1 MVEKIWENHM
11 RTIGIKLADGS
22 FYPVLEEFSNSEKQ
36 LDLTTAHN
44 NQTKV
49 MVDLY
54 RSKNCSMDD
63 AEYVDSLQIE
73 NLVAHPNGEPDI
85 SFTVSI
91 DGDNKLSARIKDSE
105 TGNQSKT
112 TITLVSRT
120 IEERLTTDEYK
131 ISDSKEKPKTK
142 KHGFLA
148 MAEKIRENEM
158 DSKKTESEKVTPKS
172 EETELNAFVE
182 QNNQFED
189 TQQVEHENNTIIAFT
204 PAADDEINRQKKLN
218 LIDDVII
225 PDDKTDEN
233 IIWSDDTD
241 VTQVIEEEIPE
252 ENLGTSEKIENKTDA
267 ENIENPENIEN
278 SNDIENSEETQIV
291 QEIELDE
298 TPEEKVDIKDVT
310 EPFEESE
317 TENEIPEEISDE
329 PNYEIQDFGNEEIP
343 DDTELP
349 ELNFDFPG
357 DDSKETLENAKN
369 DFNETNNEM
378 PEDFFDI
385 DNPLEKN
392 EADNGMD
399 TIIEQN
405 SFTNSF
411 DDCNENNRDN
421 SFDLDSLNDNSFDDF
436 SLDDN
441 NLGNDFDSDF
451 GTISEDDVHTETSSS
466 AKGPLSF
473 TGLYDK
479 ETELGQSGEDEK
491 LKKKT
496 KVPVIICI
504 ICAIICVIAT
514 LLILFIVPSKYN
526 LLHKGNSQEE
536 TTEITVGEQS
546 SSSEE
551 IKEPVAEIEEQ
562 PQIEPEP
569 EIVEPIA
576 PPAQEEEVVVVE
588 QAEIVVPEQPPVTP
602 EKPKDIDYKIK
613 WGDTLWDIADTYY
626 KNPWRYKYIARF
638 NHIKDPDYIISGTYI
653 TIPAE

>member
-1 MVEKIWENHM
+1 M

-44 NQTKV
+44 NQTKI

-54 RSKNCSMDD
+54 RSKSCSMED

-85 SFTVSI
+85 SFSVSI
-91 DGDNKLSARIKDSE
+91 DENNKLSAKIKDSE

-131 ISDSKEKPKTK
+131 ISDSTEKPKTK

-148 MAEKIRENEM
+148 KAEKIRENDK
-158 DSKKTESEKVTPKS
+158 DSKKTESEKVMPES
-172 EETELNAFVE
+172 EKTDIPGFDE
-182 QNNQFED
+182 QTSQIENKKQ
-189 TQQVEHENNTIIAFT
+189 TEHENNTIIAFT
-204 PAADDEINRQKKLN
+204 PAADDEINRQKKLDS
-218 LIDDVII
+218 IDDVII
-225 PDDKTDEN
+225 PEDESQKN
-233 IIWSDDTD
+233 IIWPDDTD
-241 VTQVIEEEIPE
+241 VTQIIEDEIPE
-252 ENLGTSEKIENKTDA
+252 ENLKDTETAQETEVTENT
-267 ENIENPENIEN
+267 
-278 SNDIENSEETQIV
+278 NDIENSEEMQIV
-291 QEIELDE
+291 QEIELNE
-298 TPEEKVDIKDVT
+298 TPEEKVDFNDVI
-310 EPFEESE
+310 EPQEESE
-317 TENEIPEEISDE
+317 TENETSKEISDKQD
-329 PNYEIQDFGNEEIP
+329 YEVQDIGNDEIP
-343 DDTELP
+343 DDTGLP

-357 DDSKETLENAKN
+357 DDSKEILENAVK
-369 DFNETNNEM
+369 DFNQTDSEM

-385 DNPLEKN
+385 DNPLEEKDSDN
-392 EADNGMD
+392 E
-399 TIIEQN
+399 IE
-405 SFTNSF
+405 TNIEENPF
-411 DDCNENNRDN
+411 DHA
-421 SFDLDSLNDNSFDDF
+421 FDDF
-436 SLDDN
+436 D
-441 NLGNDFDSDF
+441 NDFESA
-451 GTISEDDVHTETSSS
+451 SENNVYTETSSS

-479 ETELGQSGEDEK
+479 ETELGLSEQDEK
-491 LKKKT
+491 ITKKT
-496 KVPVIICI
+496 KGPVIICI

-526 LLHKGNSQEE
+526 LLNKGNSQKEKTE
-536 TTEITVGEQS
+536 ITEITEITVED
-546 SSSEE
+546 
-551 IKEPVAEIEEQ
+551 Q

-569 EIVEPIA
+569 EIAEPIA
-576 PPAQEEEVVVVE
+576 PQAQEEEVVVVE

-602 EKPKDIDYKIK
+602 EKPKDINYKIK

-626 KNPWRYKYIARF
+626 KNPWRYKYIAKF

>member
-1 MVEKIWENHM
+1 M

-44 NQTKV
+44 NQTKI

-54 RSKNCSMDD
+54 RSKNCSMED

-85 SFTVSI
+85 SFSVSI
-91 DGDNKLSARIKDSE
+91 DENNKLSAKIKDSE

-131 ISDSKEKPKTK
+131 ISDSTEKPKTK

-148 MAEKIRENEM
+148 KAEKIRENDK
-158 DSKKTESEKVTPKS
+158 DSKKTESEKVMPES
-172 EETELNAFVE
+172 EKTEMPGFDE
-182 QNNQFED
+182 QTSQIENKKQ
-189 TQQVEHENNTIIAFT
+189 TEHENNTIIAFT
-204 PAADDEINRQKKLN
+204 PAADDEINRQKKLDS
-218 LIDDVII
+218 IDDVII
-225 PDDKTDEN
+225 PEDESQKN
-233 IIWSDDTD
+233 IIWPDDTD
-241 VTQVIEEEIPE
+241 VTQIIEDEIPE
-252 ENLGTSEKIENKTDA
+252 ENLKDTETAQETEVTENTND
-267 ENIENPENIEN
+267 IENPEEM
-278 SNDIENSEETQIV
+278 QIV
-291 QEIELDE
+291 QEIELNE
-298 TPEEKVDIKDVT
+298 TPEEKVDFNDVI
-310 EPFEESE
+310 EPQEETE
-317 TENEIPEEISDE
+317 TENETSEEISETQD
-329 PNYEIQDFGNEEIP
+329 YEVQDIGNDEIP
-343 DDTELP
+343 DDTGLP

-357 DDSKETLENAKN
+357 DDSKEILENAEK
-369 DFNETNNEM
+369 DFNQTDSEI

-385 DNPLEKN
+385 DNPLQEKDSDN
-392 EADNGMD
+392 E
-399 TIIEQN
+399 IE
-405 SFTNSF
+405 TNIEENPF
-411 DDCNENNRDN
+411 DHA
-421 SFDLDSLNDNSFDDF
+421 FDDF
-436 SLDDN
+436 D
-441 NLGNDFDSDF
+441 NDFE
-451 GTISEDDVHTETSSS
+451 TASENNVYTEASSS

-479 ETELGQSGEDEK
+479 ETELGLSEQDEK
-491 LKKKT
+491 ITKKT
-496 KVPVIICI
+496 KGPVIICI

-526 LLHKGNSQEE
+526 LLHKGNSQTEK
-536 TTEITVGEQS
+536 TEITVED
-546 SSSEE
+546 
-551 IKEPVAEIEEQ
+551 Q

-569 EIVEPIA
+569 EIAEPIA
-576 PPAQEEEVVVVE
+576 PQAQEEQIVVVE

-602 EKPKDIDYKIK
+602 EKPKDINYKIK

-626 KNPWRYKYIARF
+626 KNPWRYKYIAKF

>member
-1 MVEKIWENHM
+1 M

-44 NQTKV
+44 NQTKI

-54 RSKNCSMDD
+54 RSKSCSMED

-85 SFTVSI
+85 SFSVSI
-91 DGDNKLSARIKDSE
+91 DENNKLSAKIKDSE

-131 ISDSKEKPKTK
+131 ISDSTEKPKTK

-148 MAEKIRENEM
+148 KAEKIRENDK
-158 DSKKTESEKVTPKS
+158 DSKKTESEKVMPES
-172 EETELNAFVE
+172 EKTDIPGFDE
-182 QNNQFED
+182 QTSQIENKKQ
-189 TQQVEHENNTIIAFT
+189 TEHENNTIIAFT
-204 PAADDEINRQKKLN
+204 PAADDEINRQKKLDS
-218 LIDDVII
+218 IDDVII
-225 PDDKTDEN
+225 PEDESQKN
-233 IIWSDDTD
+233 IIWPDDTD
-241 VTQVIEEEIPE
+241 VTQIIEDEIPE
-252 ENLGTSEKIENKTDA
+252 ENLKDTETAQETEDTENT
-267 ENIENPENIEN
+267 
-278 SNDIENSEETQIV
+278 NDIENSEEMQIV
-291 QEIELDE
+291 QEIELNE
-298 TPEEKVDIKDVT
+298 TPEEKVDFNDVI
-310 EPFEESE
+310 EPQEESE
-317 TENEIPEEISDE
+317 TENETSEEILEKQD
-329 PNYEIQDFGNEEIP
+329 YEVQDIGNDEIP
-343 DDTELP
+343 DDTGLP

-357 DDSKETLENAKN
+357 DDSKEILENAAQ
-369 DFNETNNEM
+369 DFNQTDSEI

-385 DNPLEKN
+385 DNPLEEKDSDN
-392 EADNGMD
+392 E
-399 TIIEQN
+399 IE
-405 SFTNSF
+405 TNIEENPF
-411 DDCNENNRDN
+411 DPA
-421 SFDLDSLNDNSFDDF
+421 FDDF
-436 SLDDN
+436 D
-441 NLGNDFDSDF
+441 NDFE
-451 GTISEDDVHTETSSS
+451 TASENNVYNETSSS

-479 ETELGQSGEDEK
+479 ETELGLSEQDEK
-491 LKKKT
+491 ITKKT
-496 KVPVIICI
+496 KGPVIICI

-526 LLHKGNSQEE
+526 LLHKGNSQKEQTE
-536 TTEITVGEQS
+536 ITEITVED
-546 SSSEE
+546 
-551 IKEPVAEIEEQ
+551 Q

-569 EIVEPIA
+569 EIAEPIA
-576 PPAQEEEVVVVE
+576 PQAQEEEVVVVE

-602 EKPKDIDYKIK
+602 EKPKDINYKIK

-626 KNPWRYKYIARF
+626 KNPWRYKYIAKF

>member
-1 MVEKIWENHM
+1 M

-44 NQTKV
+44 NQTKI

-54 RSKNCSMDD
+54 RSKSCSMED

-85 SFTVSI
+85 SFSVSI
-91 DGDNKLSARIKDSE
+91 DENNKLSAKIKDSE

-131 ISDSKEKPKTK
+131 ISDSTEKPKTK

-148 MAEKIRENEM
+148 KAEKIRENDK
-158 DSKKTESEKVTPKS
+158 DSKKTESEKVIPES
-172 EETELNAFVE
+172 EKTDIPGFDE
-182 QNNQFED
+182 QTSQIENKKQ
-189 TQQVEHENNTIIAFT
+189 TEHENNTIIAFT
-204 PAADDEINRQKKLN
+204 PAADDEINRQKKLDS
-218 LIDDVII
+218 IDDVII
-225 PDDKTDEN
+225 PEDESQKN
-233 IIWSDDTD
+233 IIWPDDTD
-241 VTQVIEEEIPE
+241 VTQIIEDEIPE
-252 ENLGTSEKIENKTDA
+252 ENLKDTETAQETEVTENTND
-267 ENIENPENIEN
+267 IENPEEM
-278 SNDIENSEETQIV
+278 QIV
-291 QEIELDE
+291 QEIELNE
-298 TPEEKVDIKDVT
+298 TPEEKVDFNDVI
-310 EPFEESE
+310 EPQEESE
-317 TENEIPEEISDE
+317 TENETSEEISENQD
-329 PNYEIQDFGNEEIP
+329 YEVQDIGNDEIP
-343 DDTELP
+343 DDTGLP

-357 DDSKETLENAKN
+357 DDSKEVLENAAI
-369 DFNETNNEM
+369 DFNQTDSEM

-385 DNPLEKN
+385 DNPLEEKDSNN
-392 EADNGMD
+392 EIETNIEENPFDHAFEDFDND
-399 TIIEQN
+399 FETT
-405 SFTNSF
+405 S
-411 DDCNENNRDN
+411 ENNVYN
-421 SFDLDSLNDNSFDDF
+421 
-436 SLDDN
+436 
-441 NLGNDFDSDF
+441 
-451 GTISEDDVHTETSSS
+451 ETSSS

-479 ETELGQSGEDEK
+479 ETELGLSEQDEK
-491 LKKKT
+491 ITKKT
-496 KVPVIICI
+496 KGPVIICI

-526 LLHKGNSQEE
+526 LLHKGNSQKEKTE
-536 TTEITVGEQS
+536 ITEITVED
-546 SSSEE
+546 
-551 IKEPVAEIEEQ
+551 Q

-569 EIVEPIA
+569 EIAEPI
-576 PPAQEEEVVVVE
+576 PPQAQEEEVIVVE

-602 EKPKDIDYKIK
+602 EKPKDINYKIK

-626 KNPWRYKYIARF
+626 KNPWRYKYIAKF

>member
-1 MVEKIWENHM
+1 M

-44 NQTKV
+44 NQTKI

-54 RSKNCSMDD
+54 RSKSCSMED

-85 SFTVSI
+85 SFSVSI
-91 DGDNKLSARIKDSE
+91 DENNKLSAKIKDSE

-131 ISDSKEKPKTK
+131 ISDSTEKPKTK

-148 MAEKIRENEM
+148 KAEKIRENDK
-158 DSKKTESEKVTPKS
+158 DSKKTESEKVMS
-172 EETELNAFVE
+172 ESEKTDIPGFDE
-182 QNNQFED
+182 QTSQIENKKQ
-189 TQQVEHENNTIIAFT
+189 TEHENNTIIAFT
-204 PAADDEINRQKKLN
+204 PAADDEINRQKKLDS
-218 LIDDVII
+218 IDDVII
-225 PDDKTDEN
+225 PEDESQKN
-233 IIWSDDTD
+233 IIWPDDTD
-241 VTQVIEEEIPE
+241 VTQIIEDEIPE
-252 ENLGTSEKIENKTDA
+252 ENLKDTETAQETEVTENTND
-267 ENIENPENIEN
+267 IENPEEM
-278 SNDIENSEETQIV
+278 QIV
-291 QEIELDE
+291 QEIELNE
-298 TPEEKVDIKDVT
+298 TPEEKVDFNDVI
-310 EPFEESE
+310 EPQEESE
-317 TENEIPEEISDE
+317 TENETSEEILEKQD
-329 PNYEIQDFGNEEIP
+329 YEVQDIGNDEIP
-343 DDTELP
+343 DDTGLP

-357 DDSKETLENAKN
+357 DDSKEVLENAAQ
-369 DFNETNNEM
+369 DFNQTDYEM

-385 DNPLEKN
+385 DNSLQEKDSDN
-392 EADNGMD
+392 E
-399 TIIEQN
+399 IE
-405 SFTNSF
+405 TNIEENPF
-411 DDCNENNRDN
+411 DHA
-421 SFDLDSLNDNSFDDF
+421 FDDF
-436 SLDDN
+436 D
-441 NLGNDFDSDF
+441 NDFESA
-451 GTISEDDVHTETSSS
+451 SENNVYTEASSS

-479 ETELGQSGEDEK
+479 ETELGLSEQDEK
-491 LKKKT
+491 ITKKT
-496 KVPVIICI
+496 KGPVIICI

-526 LLHKGNSQEE
+526 LLHKGNSQKEKTE
-536 TTEITVGEQS
+536 ITEITVED
-546 SSSEE
+546 
-551 IKEPVAEIEEQ
+551 Q

-569 EIVEPIA
+569 EIAEPIA
-576 PPAQEEEVVVVE
+576 PQAQEEQIVVVE

-602 EKPKDIDYKIK
+602 EKPKDINYKIK

-626 KNPWRYKYIARF
+626 KNPWRYKYIAKF

>member
-1 MVEKIWENHM
+1 M

-44 NQTKV
+44 NQTKI

-54 RSKNCSMDD
+54 RSKSCSMED

-85 SFTVSI
+85 SFSVSI
-91 DGDNKLSARIKDSE
+91 DENNKLSAKIKDSE

-131 ISDSKEKPKTK
+131 ISDSTEKPKTK

-148 MAEKIRENEM
+148 KAEKIRENDK
-158 DSKKTESEKVTPKS
+158 DSKKTESEKVMPES
-172 EETELNAFVE
+172 EKTEMPGFDE
-182 QNNQFED
+182 QTSQIENKKQ
-189 TQQVEHENNTIIAFT
+189 TEHENNTIIAFT
-204 PAADDEINRQKKLN
+204 PAADDEINRQKKLDS
-218 LIDDVII
+218 IDDVII
-225 PDDKTDEN
+225 PEDESQKN
-233 IIWSDDTD
+233 IIWPDDTD
-241 VTQVIEEEIPE
+241 VTQIIEDEIPE
-252 ENLGTSEKIENKTDA
+252 ENLEDTETAQETEVTENTND
-267 ENIENPENIEN
+267 IENPEEM
-278 SNDIENSEETQIV
+278 QIV
-291 QEIELDE
+291 QEIELNE
-298 TPEEKVDIKDVT
+298 TPEEKVDFNDVI
-310 EPFEESE
+310 EPQEESE
-317 TENEIPEEISDE
+317 TENETSEEISDKQD
-329 PNYEIQDFGNEEIP
+329 YEVQDIGNDEIP
-343 DDTELP
+343 DDTGLP

-357 DDSKETLENAKN
+357 DDSKEVLENAAQ
-369 DFNETNNEM
+369 DFNQTDNEM

-385 DNPLEKN
+385 DNPLQEKDSDN
-392 EADNGMD
+392 E
-399 TIIEQN
+399 IE
-405 SFTNSF
+405 TNIEENPF
-411 DDCNENNRDN
+411 DHA
-421 SFDLDSLNDNSFDDF
+421 FDDF
-436 SLDDN
+436 D
-441 NLGNDFDSDF
+441 NDFE
-451 GTISEDDVHTETSSS
+451 TASENNVYNETSSS

-479 ETELGQSGEDEK
+479 ETELGLSEQDEK
-491 LKKKT
+491 ITKKT
-496 KVPVIICI
+496 KGPVIICI

-526 LLHKGNSQEE
+526 LLHKGNSQKEKTE
-536 TTEITVGEQS
+536 ITEITVED
-546 SSSEE
+546 
-551 IKEPVAEIEEQ
+551 Q

-569 EIVEPIA
+569 EIAEPIA
-576 PPAQEEEVVVVE
+576 PQAQEEEVVVVE

-602 EKPKDIDYKIK
+602 EKPKDINYKIK

-626 KNPWRYKYIARF
+626 KNPWRYKYIAKF

>member
-1 MVEKIWENHM
+1 M

-44 NQTKV
+44 NQTKI

-54 RSKNCSMDD
+54 RSKSCSMED

-85 SFTVSI
+85 SFSVSI
-91 DGDNKLSARIKDSE
+91 DENNKLSAKIKDSE

-131 ISDSKEKPKTK
+131 ISDSIEKPKTK

-148 MAEKIRENEM
+148 KAEKIRENDK
-158 DSKKTESEKVTPKS
+158 DSKKTESEKVMPES
-172 EETELNAFVE
+172 EKTDIPGFDE
-182 QNNQFED
+182 QTSQIENKKQ
-189 TQQVEHENNTIIAFT
+189 TEHENNTIIAFT
-204 PAADDEINRQKKLN
+204 PAADDEINRQKKLDS
-218 LIDDVII
+218 IDDVII
-225 PDDKTDEN
+225 PEDESQKN
-233 IIWSDDTD
+233 IIWPDDTD
-241 VTQVIEEEIPE
+241 VTQIIEDEIPE
-252 ENLGTSEKIENKTDA
+252 ENLKNTETAQETEVTENTND
-267 ENIENPENIEN
+267 IENPEEM
-278 SNDIENSEETQIV
+278 QIV
-291 QEIELDE
+291 QEIELNE
-298 TPEEKVDIKDVT
+298 TPEEKVDFNDVI
-310 EPFEESE
+310 EPQEETE
-317 TENEIPEEISDE
+317 TENETSEEISEKQD
-329 PNYEIQDFGNEEIP
+329 YEVQDIGNDEIP
-343 DDTELP
+343 DDTGLP

-357 DDSKETLENAKN
+357 DDSKEVLENAAQ
-369 DFNETNNEM
+369 DFNQTDNEM

-385 DNPLEKN
+385 DNPLEEKDSDN
-392 EADNGMD
+392 E
-399 TIIEQN
+399 IE
-405 SFTNSF
+405 TNIEENPF
-411 DDCNENNRDN
+411 DHA
-421 SFDLDSLNDNSFDDF
+421 FDDF
-436 SLDDN
+436 D
-441 NLGNDFDSDF
+441 NDFE
-451 GTISEDDVHTETSSS
+451 TASENNVYTETSSS

-479 ETELGQSGEDEK
+479 ETELGLSEQDEK
-491 LKKKT
+491 ITKKT
-496 KVPVIICI
+496 KGPVIICI

-526 LLHKGNSQEE
+526 LLHKGNSQKEKTE
-536 TTEITVGEQS
+536 ITEITVED
-546 SSSEE
+546 
-551 IKEPVAEIEEQ
+551 Q

-569 EIVEPIA
+569 EIAEPIA
-576 PPAQEEEVVVVE
+576 PQAQEEQIVVVE

-602 EKPKDIDYKIK
+602 EKPKDINYKIK

-626 KNPWRYKYIARF
+626 KNPWRYKYIAKF

>member
-1 MVEKIWENHM
+1 M

-44 NQTKV
+44 NQTKI

-54 RSKNCSMDD
+54 RSKSCSMED

-85 SFTVSI
+85 SFSVSI
-91 DGDNKLSARIKDSE
+91 DENNKLSAKIKDSE

-131 ISDSKEKPKTK
+131 ISDSTEKPKTK

-148 MAEKIRENEM
+148 KAEKIRENDK
-158 DSKKTESEKVTPKS
+158 DSKKTESEKVMPES
-172 EETELNAFVE
+172 EKTDIPDFDE
-182 QNNQFED
+182 QTSQIENKKQ
-189 TQQVEHENNTIIAFT
+189 TEHENNTIIAFT
-204 PAADDEINRQKKLN
+204 PAADDEINRQKKLDS
-218 LIDDVII
+218 IDDVII
-225 PDDKTDEN
+225 PEDESQKN
-233 IIWSDDTD
+233 IIWPDDTD
-241 VTQVIEEEIPE
+241 VTQIIEDEIPE
-252 ENLGTSEKIENKTDA
+252 ENLKDTETAQETEVTENTND
-267 ENIENPENIEN
+267 IENPEEM
-278 SNDIENSEETQIV
+278 QIV
-291 QEIELDE
+291 QEIELNE
-298 TPEEKVDIKDVT
+298 TPEEKVDFNDVI
-310 EPFEESE
+310 EPQEESE
-317 TENEIPEEISDE
+317 TENETSEEISDKQD
-329 PNYEIQDFGNEEIP
+329 YEVQDIGNDEIP
-343 DDTELP
+343 DDTGLP

-357 DDSKETLENAKN
+357 DDSKEVLENAEK
-369 DFNETNNEM
+369 DFNQTDSKM

-385 DNPLEKN
+385 DNPLQEKN
-392 EADNGMD
+392 SDNE
-399 TIIEQN
+399 IE
-405 SFTNSF
+405 TNIEENPF
-411 DDCNENNRDN
+411 DHA
-421 SFDLDSLNDNSFDDF
+421 FDDF
-436 SLDDN
+436 D
-441 NLGNDFDSDF
+441 NDFE
-451 GTISEDDVHTETSSS
+451 TASENNVYNETSSS

-479 ETELGQSGEDEK
+479 ETELGLSEQDEK
-491 LKKKT
+491 ITKKT
-496 KVPVIICI
+496 KGPVIICI

-526 LLHKGNSQEE
+526 LLHKGNSQKEQTE
-536 TTEITVGEQS
+536 ITEITVED
-546 SSSEE
+546 
-551 IKEPVAEIEEQ
+551 Q

-569 EIVEPIA
+569 EIAEPI
-576 PPAQEEEVVVVE
+576 PPQAQEEEVVVVE

-602 EKPKDIDYKIK
+602 EKPKDINYKIK

-626 KNPWRYKYIARF
+626 KNPWRYKYIAKF

>member
-1 MVEKIWENHM
+1 M

-44 NQTKV
+44 NQTKI

-54 RSKNCSMDD
+54 RSKSCSMED

-85 SFTVSI
+85 SFSVSI
-91 DGDNKLSARIKDSE
+91 DENNKLSAKIKDSE

-131 ISDSKEKPKTK
+131 ISDSTEKPKTK

-148 MAEKIRENEM
+148 KAEKIRENDK
-158 DSKKTESEKVTPKS
+158 DSKKTESEKVMPES
-172 EETELNAFVE
+172 EKTDIPGFDE
-182 QNNQFED
+182 QTSQIENKKQ
-189 TQQVEHENNTIIAFT
+189 TEHENNTIIAFT
-204 PAADDEINRQKKLN
+204 PAADDEINRQKKLDS
-218 LIDDVII
+218 IDDVII
-225 PDDKTDEN
+225 PEDESQKN
-233 IIWSDDTD
+233 IIWPDDTD
-241 VTQVIEEEIPE
+241 VTQIIEDEIPE
-252 ENLGTSEKIENKTDA
+252 ENLEDTETAQETEVTENTND
-267 ENIENPENIEN
+267 IENPEEM
-278 SNDIENSEETQIV
+278 QIV
-291 QEIELDE
+291 QEIELNE
-298 TPEEKVDIKDVT
+298 TPEEKVDFKDVI
-310 EPFEESE
+310 EPQEESE
-317 TENEIPEEISDE
+317 TENKTSEEISENQD
-329 PNYEIQDFGNEEIP
+329 YEVQDIGNDEIP
-343 DDTELP
+343 DDTGLP

-357 DDSKETLENAKN
+357 DDSKEVLENAEK
-369 DFNETNNEM
+369 DFNQTDNEM

-385 DNPLEKN
+385 DNPLQEKDSDN
-392 EADNGMD
+392 E
-399 TIIEQN
+399 IE
-405 SFTNSF
+405 TNIEENPF
-411 DDCNENNRDN
+411 DHA
-421 SFDLDSLNDNSFDDF
+421 FDDF
-436 SLDDN
+436 D
-441 NLGNDFDSDF
+441 NDFESA
-451 GTISEDDVHTETSSS
+451 SEKNVYNETSSS

-479 ETELGQSGEDEK
+479 ETELGLSEQDEK
-491 LKKKT
+491 ITKKT
-496 KVPVIICI
+496 KGPVIICI

-526 LLHKGNSQEE
+526 LLNKGNSQKEKTE
-536 TTEITVGEQS
+536 ITEITEITVED
-546 SSSEE
+546 
-551 IKEPVAEIEEQ
+551 Q

-569 EIVEPIA
+569 EIAEPIA
-576 PPAQEEEVVVVE
+576 PQAQEEEVVVVE

-602 EKPKDIDYKIK
+602 EKPKDINYKIK

-626 KNPWRYKYIARF
+626 KNPWRYKYIAKF

>member
-1 MVEKIWENHM
+1 M

-44 NQTKV
+44 NQTKI

-54 RSKNCSMDD
+54 RSKSCSMED

-85 SFTVSI
+85 SFSVSI
-91 DGDNKLSARIKDSE
+91 DENNKLSAKIKDSE

-131 ISDSKEKPKTK
+131 ISDSTEKLKTK

-148 MAEKIRENEM
+148 KAEKIRENDK
-158 DSKKTESEKVTPKS
+158 DSKKTESEKVMPES
-172 EETELNAFVE
+172 EKTEMPDFDE
-182 QNNQFED
+182 QTSQIENKKQ
-189 TQQVEHENNTIIAFT
+189 TEHENNTIIAFT
-204 PAADDEINRQKKLN
+204 PAADDEINRQKKLDS
-218 LIDDVII
+218 IDDVII
-225 PDDKTDEN
+225 PEDESQKN
-233 IIWSDDTD
+233 IIWPDDTD
-241 VTQVIEEEIPE
+241 VTQIIEDEIPE
-252 ENLGTSEKIENKTDA
+252 ENLKDTETAQETEVTENTND
-267 ENIENPENIEN
+267 IENPEEM
-278 SNDIENSEETQIV
+278 QIV
-291 QEIELDE
+291 QEIELNE
-298 TPEEKVDIKDVT
+298 TPEEKVDFNDVI
-310 EPFEESE
+310 EPQEESE
-317 TENEIPEEISDE
+317 TENDTSEEILEKQD
-329 PNYEIQDFGNEEIP
+329 YEVQDIGNDEIP
-343 DDTELP
+343 DDTGLP

-357 DDSKETLENAKN
+357 DDSKEVLENAAI
-369 DFNETNNEM
+369 DFNQTDNEM

-385 DNPLEKN
+385 DNPLQEKN
-392 EADNGMD
+392 SDNE
-399 TIIEQN
+399 IE
-405 SFTNSF
+405 TNIEENPF
-411 DDCNENNRDN
+411 DHA
-421 SFDLDSLNDNSFDDF
+421 FDDF
-436 SLDDN
+436 D
-441 NLGNDFDSDF
+441 NDFESA
-451 GTISEDDVHTETSSS
+451 SENNVYNETSSS

-479 ETELGQSGEDEK
+479 ETELGLSEQDEK
-491 LKKKT
+491 ITKKT
-496 KVPVIICI
+496 KGPVIICI

-526 LLHKGNSQEE
+526 LLNKRNSQKEKTE
-536 TTEITVGEQS
+536 ITEITVED
-546 SSSEE
+546 
-551 IKEPVAEIEEQ
+551 Q

-569 EIVEPIA
+569 EIAEPIA
-576 PPAQEEEVVVVE
+576 PQAQEEEVVVVE

-602 EKPKDIDYKIK
+602 EKPKDINYKIK

-626 KNPWRYKYIARF
+626 KNPWRYKYIAKF

>member
-1 MVEKIWENHM
+1 M

-44 NQTKV
+44 NQTKI

-54 RSKNCSMDD
+54 RSKSCSMED

-85 SFTVSI
+85 SFSVSI
-91 DGDNKLSARIKDSE
+91 DENNKLSAKIKDSE

-131 ISDSKEKPKTK
+131 ISDSTEKPKTK

-148 MAEKIRENEM
+148 KAEKIRENDK
-158 DSKKTESEKVTPKS
+158 DSKKTESEKVIPES
-172 EETELNAFVE
+172 EKTDIPGFDE
-182 QNNQFED
+182 QTSQIENKKQ
-189 TQQVEHENNTIIAFT
+189 TEHENNTIIAFT
-204 PAADDEINRQKKLN
+204 PAADDEINRQKKLDS
-218 LIDDVII
+218 IDDVII
-225 PDDKTDEN
+225 PEDESQKN
-233 IIWSDDTD
+233 IIWPDDTD
-241 VTQVIEEEIPE
+241 VTQIIEDEIPE
-252 ENLGTSEKIENKTDA
+252 ENLKDTETAQETEVTENT
-267 ENIENPENIEN
+267 
-278 SNDIENSEETQIV
+278 NDIENSEEMQIV
-291 QEIELDE
+291 QEIELNE
-298 TPEEKVDIKDVT
+298 TPEEKVDFNDVI
-310 EPFEESE
+310 EPQEESE
-317 TENEIPEEISDE
+317 TENESSEEILEKQD
-329 PNYEIQDFGNEEIP
+329 YEVQDIGNDEIP
-343 DDTELP
+343 DDTGLP

-357 DDSKETLENAKN
+357 DDSKEVLENAEK
-369 DFNETNNEM
+369 DFNQTDNEM

-385 DNPLEKN
+385 DNPLQEKN
-392 EADNGMD
+392 SDNE
-399 TIIEQN
+399 IE
-405 SFTNSF
+405 TNIEENPF
-411 DDCNENNRDN
+411 DHAFED
-421 SFDLDSLNDNSFDDF
+421 FD
-436 SLDDN
+436 
-441 NLGNDFDSDF
+441 NDFETASKNN
-451 GTISEDDVHTETSSS
+451 VYNETSSS

-479 ETELGQSGEDEK
+479 ETELGLSEQDEK
-491 LKKKT
+491 ITKKT
-496 KVPVIICI
+496 KGPVIICI

-526 LLHKGNSQEE
+526 LLNKGNSQKEKTE
-536 TTEITVGEQS
+536 ITEITEITVED
-546 SSSEE
+546 
-551 IKEPVAEIEEQ
+551 Q

-569 EIVEPIA
+569 EIAEPIA
-576 PPAQEEEVVVVE
+576 PQAQEEQIVVVE

-602 EKPKDIDYKIK
+602 EKPKDINYKIK

-626 KNPWRYKYIARF
+626 KNPWRYKYIAKF

>member
-1 MVEKIWENHM
+1 M

-44 NQTKV
+44 NQTKI

-54 RSKNCSMDD
+54 RSKSCSMED

-85 SFTVSI
+85 SFSVSI
-91 DGDNKLSARIKDSE
+91 DENNKLSAKIKDSE

-131 ISDSKEKPKTK
+131 ISDSTEKPKTK

-148 MAEKIRENEM
+148 KAEKIRENDK
-158 DSKKTESEKVTPKS
+158 DSKKTESEKVMPES
-172 EETELNAFVE
+172 EKTEMSGFDE
-182 QNNQFED
+182 QTSQIENKKQ
-189 TQQVEHENNTIIAFT
+189 TEHENNTIIAFT
-204 PAADDEINRQKKLN
+204 PAADDEINRQKKLDS
-218 LIDDVII
+218 IDDVII
-225 PDDKTDEN
+225 PEDESQKN
-233 IIWSDDTD
+233 IIWPDDTD
-241 VTQVIEEEIPE
+241 VTQIIEDEIPE
-252 ENLGTSEKIENKTDA
+252 ENLKDTETAQETEVTENTND
-267 ENIENPENIEN
+267 IENPEEM
-278 SNDIENSEETQIV
+278 QIV
-291 QEIELDE
+291 QEIELNE
-298 TPEEKVDIKDVT
+298 TPEEKVDFNDVI
-310 EPFEESE
+310 EPQEESE
-317 TENEIPEEISDE
+317 TENETSEEISEKQD
-329 PNYEIQDFGNEEIP
+329 YEVQDIGNDEIP
-343 DDTELP
+343 DDTGLP

-357 DDSKETLENAKN
+357 DDSKEVLENAEK
-369 DFNETNNEM
+369 DFNQTDSKM

-385 DNPLEKN
+385 DNPLQEKN
-392 EADNGMD
+392 SDNE
-399 TIIEQN
+399 IE
-405 SFTNSF
+405 TNIEENPF
-411 DDCNENNRDN
+411 DHA
-421 SFDLDSLNDNSFDDF
+421 FDDF
-436 SLDDN
+436 D
-441 NLGNDFDSDF
+441 NDFE
-451 GTISEDDVHTETSSS
+451 TASENNVYNETSSS

-479 ETELGQSGEDEK
+479 ETELGLSEQDEK
-491 LKKKT
+491 ITKKT
-496 KVPVIICI
+496 KGPVIICI

-526 LLHKGNSQEE
+526 LLHKGNSQKEKTE
-536 TTEITVGEQS
+536 ITEITVED
-546 SSSEE
+546 
-551 IKEPVAEIEEQ
+551 Q

-569 EIVEPIA
+569 EIAEPI
-576 PPAQEEEVVVVE
+576 PPQAQEEEVVVVE

-602 EKPKDIDYKIK
+602 EKPKDINYKIK

-626 KNPWRYKYIARF
+626 KNPWRYKYIAKF

>member
-1 MVEKIWENHM
+1 M

-44 NQTKV
+44 NQTKI

-54 RSKNCSMDD
+54 RSKSCSMED

-85 SFTVSI
+85 SFSVSI
-91 DGDNKLSARIKDSE
+91 DENNKLSAKIKDSE

-131 ISDSKEKPKTK
+131 ISDSIEKPKTK

-148 MAEKIRENEM
+148 KAEKIRENDK
-158 DSKKTESEKVTPKS
+158 DSKKTESEKVMPES
-172 EETELNAFVE
+172 EKTDIPGFDE
-182 QNNQFED
+182 QTSQIENKKQ
-189 TQQVEHENNTIIAFT
+189 TEHENNTIIAFT
-204 PAADDEINRQKKLN
+204 PAADDEINRQKKLDS
-218 LIDDVII
+218 IDDVII
-225 PDDKTDEN
+225 PEDESQKN
-233 IIWSDDTD
+233 IIWPDDTD
-241 VTQVIEEEIPE
+241 VTQIIEDEIPE
-252 ENLGTSEKIENKTDA
+252 ENLKDTETAQETEDTENTND
-267 ENIENPENIEN
+267 IENPEEM
-278 SNDIENSEETQIV
+278 QIV
-291 QEIELDE
+291 QEIELNE
-298 TPEEKVDIKDVT
+298 TPEEKVDFSDVI
-310 EPFEESE
+310 EPQEESE
-317 TENEIPEEISDE
+317 TENDTSEEILEKQD
-329 PNYEIQDFGNEEIP
+329 YEVQDIGNDEIP
-343 DDTELP
+343 DDTGLP

-357 DDSKETLENAKN
+357 DDSKEVLENAAQ
-369 DFNETNNEM
+369 DFNQTDNEM

-385 DNPLEKN
+385 DNPLQEKDSDN
-392 EADNGMD
+392 E
-399 TIIEQN
+399 IE
-405 SFTNSF
+405 TNIEENPF
-411 DDCNENNRDN
+411 DHA
-421 SFDLDSLNDNSFDDF
+421 FDDF
-436 SLDDN
+436 D
-441 NLGNDFDSDF
+441 NDFE
-451 GTISEDDVHTETSSS
+451 TASENNVYTEASSS

-479 ETELGQSGEDEK
+479 ETELGLSEQDEK
-491 LKKKT
+491 ITKKT
-496 KVPVIICI
+496 KGPVIICI

-526 LLHKGNSQEE
+526 LLNKGNSQKEKTE
-536 TTEITVGEQS
+536 ITEITVED
-546 SSSEE
+546 
-551 IKEPVAEIEEQ
+551 Q

-569 EIVEPIA
+569 EIAEPIA
-576 PPAQEEEVVVVE
+576 PQAQEEEVVVVE

-602 EKPKDIDYKIK
+602 EKPKDINYKIK

-626 KNPWRYKYIARF
+626 KNPWRYKYIAKF

>member
-1 MVEKIWENHM
+1 M

-44 NQTKV
+44 NQTKI

-54 RSKNCSMDD
+54 RSKSCSMED

-85 SFTVSI
+85 SFSVSI
-91 DGDNKLSARIKDSE
+91 DENNKLSAKIKDSE

-131 ISDSKEKPKTK
+131 ISDSIEKPKTK

-148 MAEKIRENEM
+148 KAEKFRENDK
-158 DSKKTESEKVTPKS
+158 DSKKTESEKVMPES
-172 EETELNAFVE
+172 EKTDIPDFDE
-182 QNNQFED
+182 QTSQIENKKQ
-189 TQQVEHENNTIIAFT
+189 TEHENNTIIAFT
-204 PAADDEINRQKKLN
+204 PAADDEINRQKKLDS
-218 LIDDVII
+218 IDDVII
-225 PDDKTDEN
+225 PEDESQKN

-241 VTQVIEEEIPE
+241 VTQIIEDEIPE
-252 ENLGTSEKIENKTDA
+252 GNLEDTETAQETEVTENTND
-267 ENIENPENIEN
+267 IENPEEM
-278 SNDIENSEETQIV
+278 QIV
-291 QEIELDE
+291 QEIELNE
-298 TPEEKVDIKDVT
+298 TPEEKVDFNDVI
-310 EPFEESE
+310 EPQEESE
-317 TENEIPEEISDE
+317 TENETSEEISEKQD
-329 PNYEIQDFGNEEIP
+329 YEVQDIGNDEIP
-343 DDTELP
+343 DDTGLP

-357 DDSKETLENAKN
+357 DDSKEVLENAEK
-369 DFNETNNEM
+369 DFNQTDSKM

-385 DNPLEKN
+385 DNPLQEKN
-392 EADNGMD
+392 SDNE
-399 TIIEQN
+399 IE
-405 SFTNSF
+405 TNIEENPF
-411 DDCNENNRDN
+411 DHA
-421 SFDLDSLNDNSFDDF
+421 FDDF
-436 SLDDN
+436 D
-441 NLGNDFDSDF
+441 NDFE
-451 GTISEDDVHTETSSS
+451 TASENNVYNETSSS

-479 ETELGQSGEDEK
+479 ETELGLSEQDEK
-491 LKKKT
+491 ITKKT
-496 KVPVIICI
+496 KGPVIICI

-526 LLHKGNSQEE
+526 LLHKGNSQKEKTE
-536 TTEITVGEQS
+536 ITEITVED
-546 SSSEE
+546 
-551 IKEPVAEIEEQ
+551 Q

-569 EIVEPIA
+569 EIAEPI
-576 PPAQEEEVVVVE
+576 PPQAQEEEVVVVE

-602 EKPKDIDYKIK
+602 EKPKDINYKIK

-626 KNPWRYKYIARF
+626 KNPWRYKYIAKF

>member
-1 MVEKIWENHM
+1 M

-44 NQTKV
+44 NQTKI

-54 RSKNCSMDD
+54 RSKSCSMED

-85 SFTVSI
+85 SFSVSI
-91 DGDNKLSARIKDSE
+91 DENNKLSAKIKDSE

-131 ISDSKEKPKTK
+131 ISDSIEKPKTK

-148 MAEKIRENEM
+148 KAEKFRENDK
-158 DSKKTESEKVTPKS
+158 DSKKTESEKVMPES
-172 EETELNAFVE
+172 EKTEMSGFDE
-182 QNNQFED
+182 QTSQIENKKQ
-189 TQQVEHENNTIIAFT
+189 TEHENNTIIAFT
-204 PAADDEINRQKKLN
+204 PAADDEINRQKKLDS
-218 LIDDVII
+218 IDDVII
-225 PDDKTDEN
+225 PEDESQKN

-241 VTQVIEEEIPE
+241 VTQIIEDEIPE
-252 ENLGTSEKIENKTDA
+252 GNLEDTETAQETEVTENTND
-267 ENIENPENIEN
+267 IENPEEM
-278 SNDIENSEETQIV
+278 QIV
-291 QEIELDE
+291 QEIELNE
-298 TPEEKVDIKDVT
+298 TPEEKVDFNDVI
-310 EPFEESE
+310 EPQEESE
-317 TENEIPEEISDE
+317 TENETSEEISEKQD
-329 PNYEIQDFGNEEIP
+329 YEVQDIGNDEIP
-343 DDTELP
+343 DDTGLP

-357 DDSKETLENAKN
+357 DDSKEVLENAAI
-369 DFNETNNEM
+369 DFNQTDSEM

-385 DNPLEKN
+385 DNPLEEKDSNN
-392 EADNGMD
+392 EIETNIEENPFDHAFEDFDND
-399 TIIEQN
+399 FETT
-405 SFTNSF
+405 S
-411 DDCNENNRDN
+411 ENNVYN
-421 SFDLDSLNDNSFDDF
+421 
-436 SLDDN
+436 
-441 NLGNDFDSDF
+441 
-451 GTISEDDVHTETSSS
+451 ETSSS

-479 ETELGQSGEDEK
+479 ETELGLSEQDEK
-491 LKKKT
+491 ITKKT
-496 KVPVIICI
+496 KGPVIICI

-526 LLHKGNSQEE
+526 LLHKGNSQKEKTE
-536 TTEITVGEQS
+536 ITEITVED
-546 SSSEE
+546 
-551 IKEPVAEIEEQ
+551 Q

-569 EIVEPIA
+569 EIAEPI
-576 PPAQEEEVVVVE
+576 PPQAQEEEVVVVE

-602 EKPKDIDYKIK
+602 EKPKDINYKIK

-626 KNPWRYKYIARF
+626 KNPWRYKYIAKF

>member
-1 MVEKIWENHM
+1 M

-44 NQTKV
+44 NQTKI

-54 RSKNCSMDD
+54 RSKSCSMED

-85 SFTVSI
+85 SFSVSI
-91 DGDNKLSARIKDSE
+91 DENNKLSAKIKDSE

-131 ISDSKEKPKTK
+131 ISDSTEKPKTK

-148 MAEKIRENEM
+148 KAEKIRENDK
-158 DSKKTESEKVTPKS
+158 DSKKTESEKVMPES
-172 EETELNAFVE
+172 EKTDIPGFDE
-182 QNNQFED
+182 QTSQIENKKQ
-189 TQQVEHENNTIIAFT
+189 TEHENNTIIAFT
-204 PAADDEINRQKKLN
+204 PAADDEINRQKKLDS
-218 LIDDVII
+218 IDDVII
-225 PDDKTDEN
+225 PEDESQKN
-233 IIWSDDTD
+233 IIWPDDTD
-241 VTQVIEEEIPE
+241 VTQIIEDEIPE
-252 ENLGTSEKIENKTDA
+252 ENLKNTETSQETEVTENTND
-267 ENIENPENIEN
+267 IENPEEM
-278 SNDIENSEETQIV
+278 QIV
-291 QEIELDE
+291 QEIELSE
-298 TPEEKVDIKDVT
+298 TPEEKVDFNDVI
-310 EPFEESE
+310 EPQEESE
-317 TENEIPEEISDE
+317 TENETSEEILEKQD
-329 PNYEIQDFGNEEIP
+329 YEVQDIGNDEIP
-343 DDTELP
+343 DDTGLP

-357 DDSKETLENAKN
+357 DDSKEVLENAAQ
-369 DFNETNNEM
+369 DFNQTDSEM

-385 DNPLEKN
+385 DNPLQEKDSDN
-392 EADNGMD
+392 E
-399 TIIEQN
+399 IE
-405 SFTNSF
+405 TNIEENPF
-411 DDCNENNRDN
+411 DHA
-421 SFDLDSLNDNSFDDF
+421 FDDF
-436 SLDDN
+436 D
-441 NLGNDFDSDF
+441 NDFE
-451 GTISEDDVHTETSSS
+451 TASENNVYTETSSS

-479 ETELGQSGEDEK
+479 ETELGLSEQDEK
-491 LKKKT
+491 ITKKT
-496 KVPVIICI
+496 KGPVIICI

-526 LLHKGNSQEE
+526 LLHKGNSQKEKTE
-536 TTEITVGEQS
+536 ITEITEITVED
-546 SSSEE
+546 
-551 IKEPVAEIEEQ
+551 Q

-569 EIVEPIA
+569 EIAEPIA
-576 PPAQEEEVVVVE
+576 PQVQEEQIVVVE

-602 EKPKDIDYKIK
+602 EKPKDINYKIK

-626 KNPWRYKYIARF
+626 KNPWRYKYIAKF

>member
-1 MVEKIWENHM
+1 M

-44 NQTKV
+44 NQTKI

-54 RSKNCSMDD
+54 RSKSCSMED

-85 SFTVSI
+85 SFSVSI
-91 DGDNKLSARIKDSE
+91 DENNKLSAKIKDSE

-131 ISDSKEKPKTK
+131 ISDSTEKPKTK

-148 MAEKIRENEM
+148 KAEKIRENDK
-158 DSKKTESEKVTPKS
+158 DSKKTKSEKVMSESEKTDIPG
-172 EETELNAFVE
+172 FDE
-182 QNNQFED
+182 QTSQIENKKQ
-189 TQQVEHENNTIIAFT
+189 TEHENNTIIAFT
-204 PAADDEINRQKKLN
+204 PAADDEINRQKKLDS
-218 LIDDVII
+218 IDDVII
-225 PDDKTDEN
+225 PEDESQKN
-233 IIWSDDTD
+233 IIWPDDTD
-241 VTQVIEEEIPE
+241 VTQIIEDEIPE
-252 ENLGTSEKIENKTDA
+252 ENLKNTETAQETEVTENTND
-267 ENIENPENIEN
+267 IENPEEM
-278 SNDIENSEETQIV
+278 QIV
-291 QEIELDE
+291 QEIELNE
-298 TPEEKVDIKDVT
+298 TPEEKVDFNDVI
-310 EPFEESE
+310 EPQEESE
-317 TENEIPEEISDE
+317 TENETSEEILEKQD
-329 PNYEIQDFGNEEIP
+329 YEVQDIGNDEIP
-343 DDTELP
+343 DDTGLP

-357 DDSKETLENAKN
+357 DDSKEVLENAAI
-369 DFNETNNEM
+369 DFNQTDSEM

-385 DNPLEKN
+385 DNPLQEKDSDN
-392 EADNGMD
+392 E
-399 TIIEQN
+399 IETN
-405 SFTNSF
+405 IEENSF
-411 DDCNENNRDN
+411 DHA
-421 SFDLDSLNDNSFDDF
+421 FDDF
-436 SLDDN
+436 D
-441 NLGNDFDSDF
+441 NDFE
-451 GTISEDDVHTETSSS
+451 TASENNVYNETSSS

-479 ETELGQSGEDEK
+479 ETELGLSEQDEK
-491 LKKKT
+491 ITKKT
-496 KVPVIICI
+496 KGPVIICI

-526 LLHKGNSQEE
+526 LLNKGNSQKEKTE
-536 TTEITVGEQS
+536 ITEITVED
-546 SSSEE
+546 
-551 IKEPVAEIEEQ
+551 Q

-569 EIVEPIA
+569 EIAEPIA
-576 PPAQEEEVVVVE
+576 PQAQEEEVVVVE

-602 EKPKDIDYKIK
+602 EKPKDINYKIK

-626 KNPWRYKYIARF
+626 KNPWRYKYIAKF

>member
-1 MVEKIWENHM
+1 M

-44 NQTKV
+44 NQTKI

-54 RSKNCSMDD
+54 RSKSCSMED

-85 SFTVSI
+85 SFSVSI
-91 DGDNKLSARIKDSE
+91 DENNKLSAKIKDSE

-131 ISDSKEKPKTK
+131 ISDSTEKPKTK

-148 MAEKIRENEM
+148 KAEKIRENDK
-158 DSKKTESEKVTPKS
+158 DSKKTESEKVMPES
-172 EETELNAFVE
+172 EKTDIPDFDE
-182 QNNQFED
+182 QTSQIENKKQ
-189 TQQVEHENNTIIAFT
+189 TEHENNTIIAFT
-204 PAADDEINRQKKLN
+204 PAADDEINRQKKLDS
-218 LIDDVII
+218 IDDVII
-225 PDDKTDEN
+225 PEDESQKN
-233 IIWSDDTD
+233 IIWPDDTD
-241 VTQVIEEEIPE
+241 VTQIREDEIPE
-252 ENLGTSEKIENKTDA
+252 ENLKDTETAQETEVTENTND
-267 ENIENPENIEN
+267 IENPEEM
-278 SNDIENSEETQIV
+278 QIV
-291 QEIELDE
+291 QEIELNE
-298 TPEEKVDIKDVT
+298 TPEEKVDFNDVI
-310 EPFEESE
+310 EPQEESE
-317 TENEIPEEISDE
+317 TENETSEEISDKQD
-329 PNYEIQDFGNEEIP
+329 YEVQDIGNDEIP
-343 DDTELP
+343 DDTGLP

-357 DDSKETLENAKN
+357 DDSKEVLENAEK
-369 DFNETNNEM
+369 DFNQTDSKM

-385 DNPLEKN
+385 DNPLQEKN
-392 EADNGMD
+392 SDNE
-399 TIIEQN
+399 IE
-405 SFTNSF
+405 TNIEENPF
-411 DDCNENNRDN
+411 DHA
-421 SFDLDSLNDNSFDDF
+421 FDDF
-436 SLDDN
+436 D
-441 NLGNDFDSDF
+441 NDFE
-451 GTISEDDVHTETSSS
+451 TASENNVYNETSSS

-479 ETELGQSGEDEK
+479 ETELGLSEQDEK
-491 LKKKT
+491 ITKKT
-496 KVPVIICI
+496 KGPVIICI

-526 LLHKGNSQEE
+526 LLHKGNSQKEKTE
-536 TTEITVGEQS
+536 ITEITVED
-546 SSSEE
+546 
-551 IKEPVAEIEEQ
+551 Q

-569 EIVEPIA
+569 EIAEPI
-576 PPAQEEEVVVVE
+576 PPQAQEEEVVVVE

-602 EKPKDIDYKIK
+602 EKPKDINYKIK

-626 KNPWRYKYIARF
+626 KNPWRYKYIAKF

>member
-1 MVEKIWENHM
+1 M

-44 NQTKV
+44 NQTKI

-54 RSKNCSMDD
+54 RSKSCSMED

-85 SFTVSI
+85 SFSVSI
-91 DGDNKLSARIKDSE
+91 DENNKLSAKIKDSE

-131 ISDSKEKPKTK
+131 ISDSTEKPKTK

-148 MAEKIRENEM
+148 KAEKIRENDK
-158 DSKKTESEKVTPKS
+158 DSKKTESEKVMPES
-172 EETELNAFVE
+172 EKTEMPDFDE
-182 QNNQFED
+182 QTSQIENKKQ
-189 TQQVEHENNTIIAFT
+189 TEHENNTIIAFT
-204 PAADDEINRQKKLN
+204 PAADDEINRQKKLDS
-218 LIDDVII
+218 IDDVII
-225 PDDKTDEN
+225 PEDESQKN
-233 IIWSDDTD
+233 IIWPDDTD
-241 VTQVIEEEIPE
+241 VTQIIEDEIPE
-252 ENLGTSEKIENKTDA
+252 ENLKNTETAQETEVTENA
-267 ENIENPENIEN
+267 
-278 SNDIENSEETQIV
+278 NDIENPKEMQIV
-291 QEIELDE
+291 QEIELNE
-298 TPEEKVDIKDVT
+298 TPEEKVDFNDVI
-310 EPFEESE
+310 EPQEESE
-317 TENEIPEEISDE
+317 TENETSEEISDKQD
-329 PNYEIQDFGNEEIP
+329 YEVQDIGNDEIP
-343 DDTELP
+343 DDTGLP

-357 DDSKETLENAKN
+357 DDSKEVLENAAI
-369 DFNETNNEM
+369 DFNQTDSEM

-385 DNPLEKN
+385 DNPLKEKDSDN
-392 EADNGMD
+392 E
-399 TIIEQN
+399 IE
-405 SFTNSF
+405 TNIEENPF
-411 DDCNENNRDN
+411 DHA
-421 SFDLDSLNDNSFDDF
+421 FDDF
-436 SLDDN
+436 D
-441 NLGNDFDSDF
+441 NDFESA
-451 GTISEDDVHTETSSS
+451 SENNVYTETSSS

-479 ETELGQSGEDEK
+479 ETELGLSEQDEK
-491 LKKKT
+491 ITKKT
-496 KVPVIICI
+496 KGPVIICI

-526 LLHKGNSQEE
+526 LLHKGNSQKEKTE
-536 TTEITVGEQS
+536 ITEITVED
-546 SSSEE
+546 
-551 IKEPVAEIEEQ
+551 Q

-569 EIVEPIA
+569 EIAEPIA
-576 PPAQEEEVVVVE
+576 PQAQEEQIVVVE

-602 EKPKDIDYKIK
+602 EKPKDINYKIK

-626 KNPWRYKYIARF
+626 KNPWRYKYIAKF

>member
-1 MVEKIWENHM
+1 M

-44 NQTKV
+44 NQTKI

-54 RSKNCSMDD
+54 RSKSCSMED

-85 SFTVSI
+85 SFSVSI
-91 DGDNKLSARIKDSE
+91 DENNKLSAKIKDSE

-131 ISDSKEKPKTK
+131 ISDSTEKPKTK

-148 MAEKIRENEM
+148 KAEKIRENDK
-158 DSKKTESEKVTPKS
+158 DSKKTESEKVMPES
-172 EETELNAFVE
+172 EKTEMSGFDE
-182 QNNQFED
+182 QTSQIENKKQ
-189 TQQVEHENNTIIAFT
+189 TEHENNTIIAFT
-204 PAADDEINRQKKLN
+204 PAADDEINRQKKLDS
-218 LIDDVII
+218 IDDVII
-225 PDDKTDEN
+225 PEDESQKN
-233 IIWSDDTD
+233 IIWPDDTD
-241 VTQVIEEEIPE
+241 VTQIIEDEIPE
-252 ENLGTSEKIENKTDA
+252 ENLKDTETAQETEVTENTND
-267 ENIENPENIEN
+267 IENPEEM
-278 SNDIENSEETQIV
+278 QIV
-291 QEIELDE
+291 QEIELNE
-298 TPEEKVDIKDVT
+298 TPEEKVDFNDVI
-310 EPFEESE
+310 EPQEESE
-317 TENEIPEEISDE
+317 TENETSEEISDKQD
-329 PNYEIQDFGNEEIP
+329 YEVQDIGNDEIP
-343 DDTELP
+343 DDTGLP

-357 DDSKETLENAKN
+357 DDSKEVLENAAI
-369 DFNETNNEM
+369 DFNQTDSEM

-385 DNPLEKN
+385 DNPLEEKDSNN
-392 EADNGMD
+392 EIETNIEENPFDHAFEDFDND
-399 TIIEQN
+399 FETT
-405 SFTNSF
+405 S
-411 DDCNENNRDN
+411 ENNVYN
-421 SFDLDSLNDNSFDDF
+421 
-436 SLDDN
+436 
-441 NLGNDFDSDF
+441 
-451 GTISEDDVHTETSSS
+451 ETSSS

-479 ETELGQSGEDEK
+479 ETELGLSEQDEK
-491 LKKKT
+491 ITKKT
-496 KVPVIICI
+496 KGPVIICI

-526 LLHKGNSQEE
+526 LLHKGNSQKEKTE
-536 TTEITVGEQS
+536 ITEITVED
-546 SSSEE
+546 
-551 IKEPVAEIEEQ
+551 Q

-569 EIVEPIA
+569 EIAEPI
-576 PPAQEEEVVVVE
+576 PPQAQEEEVVVVE

-602 EKPKDIDYKIK
+602 EKPKDINYKIK

-626 KNPWRYKYIARF
+626 KNPWRYKYIAKF

>member
-1 MVEKIWENHM
+1 M

-44 NQTKV
+44 NQTKI

-54 RSKNCSMDD
+54 RSKSCSMED

-85 SFTVSI
+85 SFSVSI
-91 DGDNKLSARIKDSE
+91 DENNKLSAKIKDSE

-131 ISDSKEKPKTK
+131 ISDSTEKPKTK

-148 MAEKIRENEM
+148 KAEKIRENDK
-158 DSKKTESEKVTPKS
+158 DSKKTESEKVMPES
-172 EETELNAFVE
+172 EKTDIPGFDE
-182 QNNQFED
+182 QTSQIENKKQ
-189 TQQVEHENNTIIAFT
+189 TEHENNTIIAFT
-204 PAADDEINRQKKLN
+204 PAADDEINRQKKLDS
-218 LIDDVII
+218 IDDVII
-225 PDDKTDEN
+225 PEDESQKN
-233 IIWSDDTD
+233 IIWPDDTD
-241 VTQVIEEEIPE
+241 VTQIIEDEIPE
-252 ENLGTSEKIENKTDA
+252 ENLKDTETAQETEVTENA
-267 ENIENPENIEN
+267 
-278 SNDIENSEETQIV
+278 NDIENPKEMQIV
-291 QEIELDE
+291 QEIELNE
-298 TPEEKVDIKDVT
+298 TPEEKVDFNDVI
-310 EPFEESE
+310 EPQEESE
-317 TENEIPEEISDE
+317 TENETSEEISDKQD
-329 PNYEIQDFGNEEIP
+329 YEVQDIGNDEIP
-343 DDTELP
+343 DDTGLP

-357 DDSKETLENAKN
+357 DDSKEVLENAAI
-369 DFNETNNEM
+369 DFNQTDSEM

-385 DNPLEKN
+385 DNPLQEKN
-392 EADNGMD
+392 SDNE
-399 TIIEQN
+399 IE
-405 SFTNSF
+405 TNIEENPF
-411 DDCNENNRDN
+411 DHA
-421 SFDLDSLNDNSFDDF
+421 FDDF
-436 SLDDN
+436 D
-441 NLGNDFDSDF
+441 NDFESA
-451 GTISEDDVHTETSSS
+451 SENNVYTEASSS

-479 ETELGQSGEDEK
+479 ETELGLSEQDEK
-491 LKKKT
+491 ITKKT
-496 KVPVIICI
+496 KGPVIICI

-526 LLHKGNSQEE
+526 LLHKGNSQKEKTE
-536 TTEITVGEQS
+536 ITEITVED
-546 SSSEE
+546 
-551 IKEPVAEIEEQ
+551 Q

-569 EIVEPIA
+569 EIAEPIA
-576 PPAQEEEVVVVE
+576 PQAQEEQIVVVE

-602 EKPKDIDYKIK
+602 EKPKDINYKIK

-626 KNPWRYKYIARF
+626 KNPWRYKYIAKF

>member
-1 MVEKIWENHM
+1 M

-54 RSKNCSMDD
+54 RSKNCSMED

-85 SFTVSI
+85 SFTVAI
-91 DGDNKLSARIKDSE
+91 DENNKLSAKIKDCE

-131 ISDSKEKPKTK
+131 ISDSTDKPKVRRL
-142 KHGFLA
+142 GFLA
-148 MAEKIRENEM
+148 KAEKLRENENQ
-158 DSKKTESEKVTPKS
+158 
-172 EETELNAFVE
+172 EEH
-182 QNNQFED
+182 D
-189 TQQVEHENNTIIAFT
+189 NNTIIAFT
-204 PAADDEINRQKKLN
+204 PAADDEINKQKKLE
-218 LIDDVII
+218 LIDDVVI
-225 PDDKTDEN
+225 PNDDTEDTDEKVF
-233 IIWSDDTD
+233 WPDETD
-241 VTQVIEEEIPE
+241 VTQVIE
-252 ENLGTSEKIENKTDA
+252 D
-267 ENIENPENIEN
+267 ENPKEKNENTEV
-278 SNDIENSEETQIV
+278 V
-291 QEIELDE
+291 QEIELNE
-298 TPEEKVDIKDVT
+298 IPEEKVDIQEVI
-310 EPFEESE
+310 EPQEETK
-317 TENEIPEEISDE
+317 TENETIEENTVELNSTIQDDGNDEISD
-329 PNYEIQDFGNEEIP
+329 DEE
-343 DDTELP
+343 LQ

-357 DDSKETLENAKN
+357 DDSKEILENAAK
-369 DFNETNNEM
+369 DFNQVSDEMDEM
-378 PEDFFDI
+378 PENFFDTE
-385 DNPLEKN
+385 NSLEKSDLEN
-392 EADNGMD
+392 EFETTIDDNDSGKYFD
-399 TIIEQN
+399 NDFGTISDEKEKEN
-405 SFTNSF
+405 SDFLDDLDENPFEEEDSPFDLNSL
-411 DDCNENNRDN
+411 DDN
-421 SFDLDSLNDNSFDDF
+421 SLDDF

-441 NLGNDFDSDF
+441 SFAENSVSNSD
-451 GTISEDDVHTETSSS
+451 SS
-466 AKGPLSF
+466 AGKGPLSF

-479 ETELGQSGEDEK
+479 ETELGQSTEDEK
-491 LKKKT
+491 IKKKT

-526 LLHKGNSQEE
+526 LLHKGNSPKEI
-536 TTEITVGEQS
+536 TEITT
-546 SSSEE
+546 EE
-551 IKEPVAEIEEQ
+551 PAAPLVEVQEIETKVEEE
-562 PQIEPEP
+562 PKHEEPEP
-569 EIVEPIA
+569 EPIA

-588 QAEIVVPEQPPVTP
+588 QAELVVPEQPPVTP

-626 KNPWRYKYIARF
+626 KNPWRYKYIAKF